1 MRRLKRIL
9 SYSAIAGGVALG
21 WHLLS
26 RTRRQLQLANN
37 LGVNITHA
45 RIGRIT
51 WAGAL
56 EAIIGIRLNN
66 PTRGSLTISHPVVE
80 LLECSGGR
88 CDKQVGRSE
97 ATGRQYVIPAEGT
110 LQLDDTKVKVSLG
123 SQLANLT
130 RIGQLLSSW
139 QQTGKAGLSYRLVVK
154 TNVPGIGLVTTEKEV
169 AL

>member
-1 MRRLKRIL
+1 MRKLKRL
-9 SYSAIAGGVALG
+9 LQFSAITGGIVLG
-21 WHLLS
+21 WHLLT
-26 RTRRQLQLANN
+26 RTRRQVQLANH

-51 WAGAL
+51 WVGEL

-66 PTRGSLTISHPVVE
+66 PTRGSLTLSHPVVE
-80 LLECSGGR
+80 LLECAEGR
-88 CDKQVGRSE
+88 CDRQVGRSE

-110 LQLDDTKVKVSLG
+110 LQLDDTKVKVNLR
-123 SQLANLT
+123 SQLSNLS
-130 RIGQLLSSW
+130 RIGQLLTTW
-139 QQTGKAGLSYRLVVK
+139 QQSGKAGLNYRLVVK